1 MEPTVITK
9 KSSKNKWQFWI
20 DRGGTFTD
28 VIGVSPEDVIHVKK
42 ILTAP
47 KNESFIVILEHIGG
61 VIGSTGA
68 KASFDENIDEIKLGT
83 TLGTNALL
91 EKKGARTVL
100 VVTKGYRD
108 LLSIGHQNRE
118 SLFSLNIGKESA
130 FWESVV
136 EVGGRIN
143 SSGKILDKLDENDL
157 VDVLKKSKINFSD
170 SVAVA
175 LINSH
180 INPAHENLIAE
191 ELRGLG
197 INHFAISHQSSPMIG
212 YVDRAN
218 TAVVDAYLKPL
229 LEEYVGGIKKEIGEV
244 DFLIM
249 QSHGGLAEA
258 ENFEGRNSILSGPAG
273 GVIGAVKTAKNR
285 GFNKIICFDM
295 GGTSTDVAHY
305 NGNYEYRS
313 QSKIESI
320 TINSNSMDIHTVA
333 AGGGSIVDFDGIRY
347 KVGPESG
354 GSFPGP
360 ACYGNG
366 GSLTVT
372 DCNVLIG
379 IIRPEYFPT
388 LFGKNKNSP
397 IDRDLVVSRFE
408 KIKDEAKNKLKE
420 DLTIY
425 QIAEGFLEL
434 AIKKMANAI
443 KKISIDKGHD
453 IKNYVL
459 NCYGGAAA
467 QHCCS
472 VADSLSIKEIFISN
486 SASVLSALGV
496 GLSDRQ
502 IITEKSINKIFCDS
516 AIKESLVLAEQ
527 IIKEKKLNF
536 KRQNPVTSEIF
547 FKLKFDGTSD
557 AFPIL
562 LNDMKTM
569 KEQFFEAF
577 KKSYGF
583 LEQDKNLFVESIL
596 VKTIEASKINFNT
609 LSFNSSEDVNIKKT
623 VLKKRIFEDGQWK
636 DIPFYQLEELSNQKS
651 IIGPAVII
659 SPNNTVLIKTGWAC
673 DCYDNYDLLLRKLD
687 PPQKNNF
694 LIKSQKV
701 KIAMEVA
708 IFGNQIVSVAE
719 QMGSALKKTATSI
732 NIKERLDYSC
742 AIFDSEGSLL
752 ASAPHIPVHLGSMSD
767 CVKALIKKKLG
778 SLKPGQTYVTNDPF
792 EGGTHLPDITCIS
805 PVFASGNS
813 RAPVFFVASR
823 GHHADIGGITPG
835 SMPAESLNIQQEGI
849 LFKLMMAVED
859 NVFKEKE
866 ITRILLDSKYP
877 ARNIAHNIADLK
889 AQIAANQT
897 GINELQNKLI
907 QLGETSIT
915 DLSKSLLNQGEE
927 FVKKI
932 IPDLNSG
939 TFKAYLDE
947 GQKIFVD
954 IRVNKN
960 QKEITFDFK
969 NTSGQ
974 LETNFNAPKSITK
987 ACIIY
992 VLRSLIRDK
1001 EIPLN
1006 DGCLIPVKLKI
1017 PKNSLLDPSYPAAVV
1032 AGNVEISQKIVDVIL
1047 AALGVQAFSQ
1057 GTMNNLSFGNSRF
1070 QYYETISGGSGAG
1083 KNYDGASARQT
1094 HMTNSRITDPEVMEY
1109 HFPVLLE
1116 EFSIRQNSGGKGLSN
1131 GGDGVC
1137 RKIKFFESVSLSI
1150 LSSSRVF
1157 QPIGLDGGSSGLA
1170 GRNFHIDKAGG
1181 HNELPGCTQIEIK
1194 PGESILIY
1202 TPGGGGFGEPSF
1214 D

>member
-1 MEPTVITK
+1 MITK
-9 KSSKNKWQFWI
+9 KSSNNKWQFWI

-28 VIGVSPEDVIHVKK
+28 VIGVSPDDVIHVKK
-42 ILTAP
+42 ILTAH
-47 KNESFIVILEHIGG
+47 KNESFKIILEHIYSIIRSTDADGH
-61 VIGSTGA
+61 VDESIG
-68 KASFDENIDEIKLGT
+68 EIKLGT

-91 EKKGARTVL
+91 EKKGAKTVL
-100 VVTKGYRD
+100 VVTKGYKD

-118 SLFSLNIGKESA
+118 LLFSFNIRKEST
-130 FWESVV
+130 FWESAV
-136 EVGGRIN
+136 EVGGRI
-143 SSGKILDKLDENDL
+143 SASGKILDRLDEND
-157 VDVLKKSKINFSD
+157 VVNVLKTRKINSFD
-170 SVAVA
+170 AVAVA

-180 INPAHENLIAE
+180 INPAHENLVAKK
-191 ELRGLG
+191 LQDLG
-197 INHFAISHQSSPMIG
+197 IDNLAISHQSSSMLG

-229 LEEYVGGIKKEIGEV
+229 LEKYVAGIKKEIGKV
-244 DFLIM
+244 NFLIM

-258 ENFEGRNSILSGPAG
+258 ENFQGRNSILSGPAG
-273 GVIGAVKTAKNR
+273 GVIGAVKTARNR
-285 GFNKIICFDM
+285 GFDKIICFDM

-305 NGNYEYRS
+305 HDNYEYRS

-354 GSFPGP
+354 GSYPGP

-366 GSLTVT
+366 GPVTVT

-397 IDRDLVVSRFE
+397 IDRDLVVSIFE
-408 KIKDEAKNKLKE
+408 KIKDDSKNKLKE
-420 DLTIY
+420 DMTIY

-434 AIKKMANAI
+434 AVKKMANAI

-467 QHCCS
+467 QHCCA

-486 SASVLSALGV
+486 NASVLSALGI

-502 IITEKSINKIFCDS
+502 IIIEKSINKILCDS
-516 AIKESLVLAEQ
+516 IVKELPIFAER
-527 IIKEKKLNF
+527 IIKDSKLNF
-536 KRQNPVTSEIF
+536 KRQELVTSEIF
-547 FKLKFDGTSD
+547 LKLKFEDTSD
-557 AFPIL
+557 TFLIPL
-562 LNDMKTM
+562 SDSNSMRD
-569 KEQFFEAF
+569 QFMQSF

-583 LEQDKNLFVESIL
+583 LGQNKNLFVESIL
-596 VKTIEASKINFNT
+596 VKTIEASKINLNA
-609 LSFNSSEDVNIKKT
+609 LSSNSSEHVNTNKTALEKK
-623 VLKKRIFEDGQWK
+623 VFEDGQWK
-636 DIPFYQLEELSNQKS
+636 DIPFYQLEELSSQKS

-659 SPNNTVLIKTGWAC
+659 SPNNTVLIKTGWTC
-673 DCYDNYDLLLRKLD
+673 DCYDNHDLLLRKLN
-687 PPQKNNF
+687 PSEKNNL
-694 LIKSQKV
+694 LIKSQNT

-767 CVKALIKKKLG
+767 CVKTLIEKMSG
-778 SLKPGQTYVTNDPF
+778 SLKSGQTYVTNDPF
-792 EGGTHLPDITCIS
+792 RGGTHLPDITCIS
-805 PVFASGNS
+805 PVFASENH

-849 LFKLMMAVED
+849 LFKLMMAVKD
-859 NVFKEKE
+859 NVFREKE
-866 ITRILLDSKYP
+866 ITRILLDSNYP

-897 GINELQNKLI
+897 GINELQTKLI
-907 QLGETSIT
+907 EFGEASVT
-915 DLSKSLLNQGEE
+915 DLSKRLLNQGEQ
-927 FVKKI
+927 FVRKI

-939 TFKAYLDE
+939 TFEACLDE
-947 GQKIFVD
+947 GQKISVD
-954 IRVNKN
+954 VRVNKN
-960 QKEITFDFK
+960 QKEITFDFE
-969 NTSGQ
+969 NTNGQ
-974 LETNFNAPKSITK
+974 LKTNFNAPKSITK

-992 VLRSLIRDK
+992 VLRSLICDK

-1017 PKNSLLDPSYPAAVV
+1017 PKKSLLDPSYPAAVV

-1047 AALGVQAFSQ
+1047 AALGIQAFSQ

-1083 KNYDGASARQT
+1083 KNYDGSSARQT
-1094 HMTNSRITDPEVMEY
+1094 HMTNSRITDPEVMEH

-1116 EFSIRQNSGGKGLSN
+1116 EFSIRQNSGGKGQYN

-1157 QPIGLDGGSSGLA
+1157 RPTGLDGGLQGLA
-1170 GRNFHIDKAGG
+1170 GRNFHIDEAGC
-1181 HNELPGCTQIEIK
+1181 HHELPGCAQIEIK
-1194 PGESILIY
+1194 PGESILIH